1 MSASENW
8 MGTARAV
15 ALKHSSGILDKSS
28 FVLVYFRFFFQ
39 ILGGEIGKSRQTLD
53 FLCRVS

>member
-1 MSASENW
+1 
-8 MGTARAV
+8 MGRARAV
-15 ALKHSSGILDKSS
+15 ALEHSSGILDKSS

-53 FLCRVS
+53 FLCRFS